1 MEKIINDYIGQS
13 DWRVKEN
20 ANTAFSLSGLKSFV
34 ASSALAKDSLSKLTP
49 KIREA
54 HKSGMIHIH
63 DLDGSLYAPYCFG
76 ADLQQLMLE
85 GLKNPVGSNSTPA
98 KHFDTMIDHIVNYI
112 YISQAEFN
120 GAQAFSNVDT
130 LLAPFVIGMD
140 HKQIKQ
146 QMQRLIYNISYPL
159 RSAFQTPFFNTSFDL
174 IPPEHMKNEPVILGG
189 KLDESMVYG
198 DMQKEMDIINSTFL
212 ELMIDG
218 DSQGKPFTFPIPTY
232 GMTKDVLHKND
243 NTTRLLYTLAAKFGS
258 PNFQNY
264 IGSGN
269 DPSDVRSMC
278 CRLSLDIKKLKSR
291 GLWNMGNKTGSLGVC
306 TINLNHCSKD
316 GESKFLENI
325 DTAYDLCIEELLIK
339 HGYIM
344 EAFDKG
350 LLPFTKQYLDNK
362 NPFKSFFHTIGIA
375 GMNEA
380 CINMF
385 NSSIEENQDFTI
397 EILKHIRARTDETT
411 EVTGILH
418 NLEETPVEGAT
429 YRLAKLDKACGL
441 PTQGE
446 AEPYLTNST
455 HCPVDTELNWMENI
469 RIQEKFKSFY
479 SGGTIL
485 HGFIGEHVS
494 QICAE
499 KLIKTMSL
507 DTKIPYYNLTPTF
520 SMCKTHGYMP
530 GEVKICPI
538 CKEENLIYSRIVG
551 YLQPVQK
558 WNRGKKEEFKDR
570 KMYKI

>member
-54 HKSGMIHIH
+54 HKVGAIHIH

-85 GLKNPVGSNSTPA
+85 GLKNPVGSNSTAA
-98 KHFDTMIDHIVNYI
+98 KHFDTMIDHMVNFI

-130 LLAPFVIGMD
+130 LLAPFVVGMT
-140 HKQIKQ
+140 HKQVKQ
-146 QMQRLIYNISYPL
+146 QIQRLIYNISYPL

-174 IPPEHMKNEPVILGG
+174 IPPEHMKNEPVVIGG
-189 KLDESMVYG
+189 RVSEEMVYG
-198 DMQKEMDIINSTFL
+198 DLQKEMNTINSTFL
-212 ELMIDG
+212 ELMIEG
-218 DSQGKPFTFPIPTY
+218 DSQKKPFTFPIPTY
-232 GMTKDVLHKND
+232 GMTRDVMNKND
-243 NTTRLLYTLAAKFGS
+243 YTTKLLYTLTAKFGS

-291 GLWNMGNKTGSLGVC
+291 GLWNMGNKTGSLGVV
-306 TINLNHCSKD
+306 TINLNHASKD
-316 GESKFLENI
+316 GEGKFLENI
-325 DTAYDLCIEELLIK
+325 DTAYDLAVEELLIK

-350 LLPFTKQYLDNK
+350 LLPFTKQYLNPKD
-362 NPFKSFFHTIGIA
+362 PFKSFFHTIGDA

-385 NSSIEENQDFTI
+385 DSSIESNQDFTV
-397 EILKHIRARTDETT
+397 EILKHLRKRTDETT
-411 EVTGILH
+411 EETGILH
-418 NLEETPVEGAT
+418 NLEETPIEGAT
-429 YRLAKLDKACGL
+429 RRFAKLDKALGL
-441 PTQGE
+441 PTQGKD
-446 AEPYLTNST
+446 APYLTNST
-455 HCPVDTELNWMENI
+455 HCPVDTELNWIQNV
-469 RIQEKFKSFY
+469 RIQEKFKPYY
-479 SGGTIL
+479 SGGTIM
-485 HGFIGEHVS
+485 HGFVGEEVS
-494 QICAE
+494 PISAE

-507 DTKIPYYNLTPTF
+507 ETKIPYYNLTPTF
-520 SMCKTHGYMP
+520 SMCVDHGYFSGNTP
-530 GEVKICPI
+530 TCPK
-538 CKEENLIYSRIVG
+538 CGKETSVYSRVVG
-551 YLQPVQK
+551 YLQPTNK
-558 WNRGKKEEFKDR
+558 WHDSKKEEFKDR
-570 KMYKI
+570 KMYRV